1 MVSPPVKVTPSVDVR
16 STARTAQGPFPAP
29 SPALFA
35 PMVMGTFSASSVD
48 EIGVVVLG
56 ASFLEFADD
65 FQMRLF
71 PERVQVKVI
80 FLTVR

>member
-1 MVSPPVKVTPSVDVR
+1 MDVR

-29 SPALFA
+29 SPARSA
-35 PMVMGTFSASSVD
+35 PTVIGTFSESSVD

-56 ASFLEFADD
+56 ATFLEVADA

-71 PERVQVKVI
+71 PDRVQVKVT
-80 FLTVR
+80 FPTLR